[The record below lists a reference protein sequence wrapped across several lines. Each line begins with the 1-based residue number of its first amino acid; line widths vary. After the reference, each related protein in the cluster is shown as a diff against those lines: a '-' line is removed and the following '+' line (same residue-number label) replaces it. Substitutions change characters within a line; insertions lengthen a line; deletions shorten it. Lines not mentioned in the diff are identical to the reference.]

1 MMPQLDMV
9 TSTDTKGVLMIT
21 GFCRQRLNVVRK
33 DPELGFPEPSQIGRS
48 LRWFVHEVV
57 QWMQTKKRS
66 SAAQLDLA
74 SRKVPVGLKSTKTT
88 RPPNP
93 WPWALVAKTERPTL
107 AEVQAANEQAC
118 AIRLQ
123 PGQVRIGRPIVTRE
137 GTSVMRY
144 SVSGAPREGVTPPLT
159 IRCKVTF
166 GAGVQAQ
173 AKVRYLSGPAV
184 GASAD
189 ELLDKAPG
197 KKPRPKEGKGDSA
210 LHELSASLEVSLAE
224 LKNRY
229 ESGLSLDALCAQYRM
244 GKSRLSKLLREAGV
258 QMRPAGRKP
267 RLSG

>member
-9 TSTDTKGVLMIT
+9 ASTDTKGVLMIT

-107 AEVQAANEQAC
+107 AEVQAANEQVC
-118 AIRLQ
+118 AMRLE
-123 PGQVRIGRPIVTRE
+123 PGQMRVGRAVLTRE
-137 GTSVMRY
+137 GKSVMRY
-144 SVSGAPREGVTPPLT
+144 RVIGLPREGVTPLIT
-159 IRCKVTF
+159 IRRKVTF
-166 GAGVQAQ
+166 GVAVPAE
-173 AKVRYLSGPAV
+173 ARARYVVEQQGELHYSRRDNRNGMVSPLQERPTTRTPPDHT
-184 GASAD
+184 AS
-189 ELLDKAPG
+189 
-197 KKPRPKEGKGDSA
+197 S
-210 LHELSASLEVSLAE
+210 EVSLTE
-224 LKNRY
+224 LKKQY
-229 ESGLSLDALCAQYRM
+229 ESGSSLDALCAQHRM
-244 GKSRLSKLLREAGV
+244 GKSRLSKLLREANA

-267 RLSG
+267 RSAA